1 MLRSA
6 RRVHDWSVH
15 IIIGVCMIGVCMIG
29 VCKIAKCN
37 NVGYFGL

>member
-15 IIIGVCMIGVCMIG
+15 IMIGVCMIG